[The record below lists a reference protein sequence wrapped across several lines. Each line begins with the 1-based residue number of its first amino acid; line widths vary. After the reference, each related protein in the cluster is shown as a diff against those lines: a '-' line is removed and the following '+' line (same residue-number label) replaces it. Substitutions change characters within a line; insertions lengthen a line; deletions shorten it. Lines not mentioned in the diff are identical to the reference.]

1 MRLCVVIPMAF
12 VGGIAVGAVAMSAQP
27 ATADRVYQSP
37 AGTKLKFWSTRRISK
52 GPKWKWLS

>member
-1 MRLCVVIPMAF
+1 MRLWLVIPMAF
-12 VGGIAVGAVAMSAQP
+12 LGGIAAGAAAMSHQP